1 MAGSI
6 YMPHPFSSPVAQQI
20 MADLL
25 RDHPELR
32 PFVLSNVRL
41 TGTRIGAGAYG
52 SVEKVEIPGAVC
64 AAKKIHDI
72 FQDRSQ
78 IPVAEIRKAST
89 QFVKECQLMS
99 TLRHPHIVQFLGVCF
114 LPGSRLPALVME
126 LLLTSL
132 HDLLDPDTGDSEP
145 PTDAP
150 KPFFPL
156 GLKRSILHDV
166 ARGLAYLHDRS
177 PPIIHRDLSARNV
190 LLNSAMV
197 AKIADLGVARILPRM
212 RAAATMTKAPGAFI
226 YMPPEALEAKSE
238 EEEDS
243 SKYDASIDIFSFGVV
258 AIFTLSQTFPCNLL
272 APTYRENRRLLGRTE
287 LERRDKYMQKIYS
300 QLRKDHPLIQMI
312 KRCLDFPED
321 RPDIREVLRLLEQ
334 ARAEIRDEESDM
346 NKLELVRA
354 LHSQPRNQVG
364 DSRLL
369 LTDFQSVCFIYSV

>member
-1 MAGSI
+1 
-6 YMPHPFSSPVAQQI
+6 MPHPLSPSVAQQI

-25 RDHPELR
+25 RDYPELR

-72 FQDRSQ
+72 FQDRSE
-78 IPVAEIRKAST
+78 IPAAEIQRATT
-89 QFVKECQLMS
+89 QFVEECQLMS

-145 PTDAP
+145 PPDAP

-166 ARGLAYLHDRS
+166 ARGLAHLHDRS

-197 AKIADLGVARILPRM
+197 AKIADLGVARIVPHM
-212 RAAATMTKAPGAFI
+212 RAAATMTKAPGAAI
-226 YMPPEALEAKSE
+226 YMPPEAVASSASNKER
-238 EEEDS
+238 
-243 SKYDASIDIFSFGVV
+243 SKYSASIDIFSLGIVS
-258 AIFTLSQTFPCNLL
+258 IFTLSQTFPCDLL
-272 APTYRENRRLLGRTE
+272 EPTYADEESGLLKARTE
-287 LERRDKYMQKIYS
+287 LERRDEYMQNIYS

-312 KRCLDFPED
+312 KRCLHNAPAR

-354 LHSQPRNQVG
+354 LHSQPRNQMG

-369 LTDFQSVCFIYSV
+369 FTDFIQSVCFI

>member
-1 MAGSI
+1 
-6 YMPHPFSSPVAQQI
+6 MPHPLSPSVAQQI

-72 FQDRSQ
+72 FQDRSE
-78 IPVAEIRKAST
+78 IPAAEIQRAT
-89 QFVKECQLMS
+89 AQFVEECQLMS

-145 PTDAP
+145 LPDAP

-197 AKIADLGVARILPRM
+197 AKIADLGVARIVPHM
-212 RAAATMTKAPGAFI
+212 RTAATMTKAPGAAI
-226 YMPPEALEAKSE
+226 YMPPEAVASSASNKER
-238 EEEDS
+238 
-243 SKYDASIDIFSFGVV
+243 SKYSASIDIFSLGIVS
-258 AIFTLSQTFPCNLL
+258 IFTLSQTFPCDLL
-272 APTYRENRRLLGRTE
+272 EPNYTDEESGLLKARTE
-287 LERRDKYMQKIYS
+287 LERRDEYMQKIYS

-312 KRCLDFPED
+312 KRCLHNAPAR

-369 LTDFQSVCFIYSV
+369 FTDFQNICFI